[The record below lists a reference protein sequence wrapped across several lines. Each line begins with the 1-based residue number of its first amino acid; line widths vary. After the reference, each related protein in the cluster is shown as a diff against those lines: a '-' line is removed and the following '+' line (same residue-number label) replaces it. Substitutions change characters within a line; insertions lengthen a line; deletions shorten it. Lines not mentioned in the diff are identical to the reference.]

1 MDGDFEPE
9 GWSAFDDMGGKAKG
23 NAGCGCFFLALF
35 LNGILAT
42 LLRAFRG
49 ADGVSRK
56 LAGTRQDLSA
66 TEGSNVDVV
75 SSSAPT

>member
-23 NAGCGCFFLALF
+23 NAGCRCFFLVLF
-35 LNGILAT
+35 VNGILVT

-49 ADGVSRK
+49 ADGASRK

>member
-9 GWSAFDDMGGKAKG
+9 GWSAFDDMGGNAKE
-23 NAGCGCFFLALF
+23 NTGCGCFFLVLF
-35 LNGILAT
+35 LNGILVT

-49 ADGVSRK
+49 ADGASRK

-66 TEGSNVDVV
+66 TEGANVDVV